1 MNSSIIVNNLSKT
14 YGQLRV
20 VNEVSFEVEKG
31 EFLAVQGASGS
42 GKSTLLGLLAGLE
55 KPDAGGKILIE
66 GTEVVPMTED
76 QLALF
81 RRHNIGFV
89 FQAFYLIPTLNVVEN
104 VAFPLFPEPLPKK
117 EMLERAQKVAESVGL
132 KERVKHYP
140 NQLSGGE
147 QQRVAIARSLINNPR
162 IILADEPTGNLDSEN
177 GRKIIELLCRLN
189 KEKGLTLVLVT
200 HDDKIAAESDRI
212 IRMKDGRIVNEE
224 HQN

>member
-1 MNSSIIVNNLSKT
+1 MNNGNSITVKNLSKT
-14 YGQLRV
+14 FGQLRV
-20 VNEVSFEVEKG
+20 VNEVSFEVKGG
-31 EFLAVQGASGS
+31 EFLAIQGASGS
-42 GKSTLLGLLAGLE
+42 GKSTLLGLMAGLE
-55 KPDAGGKILIE
+55 KPDAGNISIN
-66 GTEVVPMTED
+66 GTEVVSLTED

-104 VAFPLFPEPLPKK
+104 IAFPLFPERLNRK
-117 EMLERAQKVAESVGL
+117 EMLARAQKLAESFGL
-132 KERVKHYP
+132 SERLRHYP

-177 GRKIIELLCRLN
+177 GRRIVELLCQLN
-189 KEKGLTLVLVT
+189 KARELTLVLVT

-212 IRMKDGRIVNEE
+212 IRMKDGRISNE
-224 HQN
+224 N